1 MTSSFCSL
9 CHSCHLQ
16 WIDHGHIQGTVESI
30 SPAWDENIS
39 WSSVNTWE
47 EEAPLTHWAKCC
59 TLCNREEVVPDG
71 VMPGDALPIVATAK
85 CMVTLGIAELL
96 TGRTWT
102 ITVVHIYSQ
111 SVPCCQ
117 GELGGAQV
125 QAKDSNW
132 GSQEPAASIGKSQ
145 RI

>member
-1 MTSSFCSL
+1 MFEHVHYNWNELDPLLHALVKCAPHLALKGKGECVTSSFCSL

-16 WIDHGHIQGTVESI
+16 WIDYGHIQGTVKSI

-71 VMPGDALPIVATAK
+71 VMPGDALPIARPLFPRFVF
-85 CMVTLGIAELL
+85 L
-96 TGRTWT
+96 TP
-102 ITVVHIYSQ
+102 S
-111 SVPCCQ
+111 
-117 GELGGAQV
+117 L
-125 QAKDSNW
+125 N
-132 GSQEPAASIGKSQ
+132 
-145 RI
+145 